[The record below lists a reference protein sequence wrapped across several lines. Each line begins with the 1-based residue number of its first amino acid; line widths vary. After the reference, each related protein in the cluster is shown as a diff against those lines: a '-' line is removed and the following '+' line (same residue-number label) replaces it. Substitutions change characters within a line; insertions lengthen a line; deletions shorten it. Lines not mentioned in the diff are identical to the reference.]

1 MLYTKIRHRLNCNHA
16 YPIISRQFHSHD
28 KKRFGKGGAV
38 IIRAHKLSARLEL
51 FTYLGPVSDRNPTFH
66 GMLLV
71 SMMTAAPRF
80 VFQSLPHLMWQE
92 SERSKL
98 LTADR

>member
-1 MLYTKIRHRLNCNHA
+1 MPNNFQTVSLSRYKKIWKGRCCNLEYA
-16 YPIISRQFHSHD
+16 
-28 KKRFGKGGAV
+28 
-38 IIRAHKLSARLEL
+38 IIRAHKLSARQEL
-51 FTYLGPVSDRNPTFH
+51 FTYLGPVSDRNPTFY

-80 VFQSLPHLMWQE
+80 VFQSLPHLTWQE